1 MPDVSIWVEEVRRM
15 RTSELIRL
23 QHDAVFADAIVRR
36 WFDDRVSD
44 VSWEE
49 RERHVAALR
58 EYAACEI
65 DDRIPRP
72 GTGASDAE

>member
-58 EYAACEI
+58 EYAAGEI